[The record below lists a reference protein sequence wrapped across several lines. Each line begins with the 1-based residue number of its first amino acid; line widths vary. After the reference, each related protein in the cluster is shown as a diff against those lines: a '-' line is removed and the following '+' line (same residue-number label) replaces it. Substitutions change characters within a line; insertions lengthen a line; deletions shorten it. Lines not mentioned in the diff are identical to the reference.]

1 MEINTLSVLIA
12 TIPSRESSFKNLLE
26 YLYIQCYDIKHLVEV
41 KWDNSLDYN
50 IGTKRNKLLQQ
61 ASGKYIVFI
70 DDDDHIA
77 PNYVELILNA
87 CKDNTDC
94 IAINGTITTNGYN
107 ERKWFISMVYKRW
120 HELNGVYFRTPNHIS
135 PVRRELALQAGF
147 PEIAFGEDA
156 VYSERL
162 YTLLKTETTILQ
174 PIYHYDFWHK

>member
-1 MEINTLSVLIA
+1 MSKIELSIL
-12 TIPSRESSFKNLLE
+12 IPSTKDRLE
-26 YLYIQCYDIKHLVEV
+26 MTEKLMNELSLQSKGHPVEII
-41 KWDNSLDYN
+41 LDWHPN
-50 IGTKRNKLLQQ
+50 NCVGKKRNDLLKK
-61 ASGKYIVFI
+61 AVGKWIVFV
-70 DDDDHIA
+70 DSDDHIA

-87 CKDNTDC
+87 CKYNTDC

-147 PEIAFGEDA
+147 PAVSFGEDA
-156 VYSERL
+156 IYSERL
-162 YTLLKTETTILQ
+162 YPLLKTETTILQ